1 MRKILAAYSFYAQC
15 QGVEMQTFGLKELFK
30 KLQKKTNKQT
40 NKTRPGHTF
49 SHHSDD
55 KALLEAAEL
64 ATISSAFVNRTVF
77 IC

>member
-1 MRKILAAYSFYAQC
+1 M
-15 QGVEMQTFGLKELFK
+15 FK
-30 KLQKKTNKQT
+30 NSLTP
-40 NKTRPGHTF
+40 RTF

-64 ATISSAFVNRTVF
+64 APISPAFVNRTIF